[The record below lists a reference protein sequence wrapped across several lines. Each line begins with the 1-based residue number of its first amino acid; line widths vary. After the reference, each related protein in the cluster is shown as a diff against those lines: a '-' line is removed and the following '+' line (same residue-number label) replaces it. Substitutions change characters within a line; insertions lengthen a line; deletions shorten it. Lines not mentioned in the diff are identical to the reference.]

1 MNLIS
6 LQIEHHTKAIVPGS
20 SDEELMDQ
28 SDNELITTPSM
39 FIYIYN
45 I

>member
-6 LQIEHHTKAIVPGS
+6 LQIEHHTKAIVP